1 MARSLAL
8 PIVPLACSLVRSF
21 ARSLACSLTRW
32 VDRRNRPASLFSSQ
46 TDNAVCCCRRTVA
59 GGMIRGRARSS
70 CARAHTHRYWLLDAA
85 SYYFDNALRLGQPDY
100 CATDEDVIMT
110 RIRTTGIDT
119 TEFSEPPFMYSVVDV
134 GGQRN
139 ERRKWIHCFDNVRV
153 RVTAWL
159 FSSPPCVCSKCGKA
173 RGLRVF

>member
-1 MARSLAL
+1 M
-8 PIVPLACSLVRSF
+8 
-21 ARSLACSLTRW
+21 
-32 VDRRNRPASLFSSQ
+32 SSG
-46 TDNAVCCCRRTVA
+46 V
-59 GGMIRGRARSS
+59 
-70 CARAHTHRYWLLDAA
+70 HRYWLLDAA

-153 RVTAWL
+153 RFWLMEVVSASACWWWWCWWRSCCCCCGGVAGAVLVAIGGGGGFGGVFAVVAVVHVNTSVSMCCRAKDAFAWW
-159 FSSPPCVCSKCGKA
+159 SVHRPVS
-173 RGLRVF
+173 

>member
-1 MARSLAL
+1 MRS
-8 PIVPLACSLVRSF
+8 R
-21 ARSLACSLTRW
+21 
-32 VDRRNRPASLFSSQ
+32 
-46 TDNAVCCCRRTVA
+46 
-59 GGMIRGRARSS
+59 
-70 CARAHTHRYWLLDAA
+70 RYWLLDAA

-153 RVTAWL
+153 SFGGGCSGMVWRVCGASL
-159 FSSPPCVCSKCGKA
+159 ACFSRSC
-173 RGLRVF
+173 